1 VSGLAPS
8 EGNLKERIKMFP
20 CWAGIKREKWLSRKA
35 FSGWMLSDVGYGVIY
50 RFKKSEKRKLRFAV
64 EYLGKNPD
72 IPGEIENDRAA
83 GWEFLGRFGKYR
95 YYYREEDIPGE
106 PAHPAADNQIEQG
119 CLRSITTNLITLL
132 LLNIPGTLYCMAYL
146 GIFFIGGGFLISD
159 LIFETEN
166 GVLYLLGGI
175 LGIVGY
181 VFLFRWLVMTR
192 KRLKFILKGR
202 SGEA

>member
-1 VSGLAPS
+1 
-8 EGNLKERIKMFP
+8 
-20 CWAGIKREKWLSRKA
+20 
-35 FSGWMLSDVGYGVIY
+35 
-50 RFKKSEKRKLRFAV
+50 
-64 EYLGKNPD
+64 
-72 IPGEIENDRAA
+72 
-83 GWEFLGRFGKYR
+83 
-95 YYYREEDIPGE
+95 
-106 PAHPAADNQIEQG
+106 
-119 CLRSITTNLITLL
+119 
-132 LLNIPGTLYCMAYL
+132 MAYL